1 MEFAEVV
8 RINRAL
14 VKTAKLY
21 RALQSSLLAELE
33 LHAGQDALLHTLAQE
48 PDGLVVSEIAA
59 RLGIEPPTVTRSLDR
74 LERGGWITREPA
86 AGDRRAVRI
95 RPTRRAIDVVEHIE
109 AVWRD
114 MARSMTGGL
123 DERERAEL
131 VALLERCREALQTRL
146 AASGRRGADLHG
158 QGPDFADGD

>member
-1 MEFAEVV
+1 VEFAEVV

-21 RALQSSLLAELE
+21 RALQSGLLARLE

-95 RPTRRAIDVVEHIE
+95 RPTRRAIDVVDRIE
-109 AVWRD
+109 EVWRD
-114 MARSMTGGL
+114 MARSLTSEL
-123 DERERAEL
+123 DERERAQL
-131 VALLERCREALQTRL
+131 VALLERCRDGLRTRVTED
-146 AASGRRGADLHG
+146 GRSR
-158 QGPDFADGD
+158 P

>member
-21 RALQSSLLAELE
+21 RTLQSGLLAQLE

-95 RPTRRAIDVVEHIE
+95 RPTSRAIEVVARIE
-109 AVWRD
+109 EVWRD
-114 MARSMTGGL
+114 MARSLTSEL
-123 DERERAEL
+123 DERERAQL
-131 VALLERCREALQTRL
+131 VALLERCREGLRTRV
-146 AASGRRGADLHG
+146 AEHSPAE
-158 QGPDFADGD
+158 P

>member
-1 MEFAEVV
+1 VEFAEVIRV
-8 RINRAL
+8 NRAL
-14 VKTAKLY
+14 VKTAKLF
-21 RALQSSLLAELE
+21 RALQSGLLAELE
-33 LHAGQDALLHTLAQE
+33 LHAGQDVLLHTLAQE

-95 RPTRRAIDVVEHIE
+95 RPTARAIDVVDRIE

-114 MARSMTGGL
+114 LAVSATSEL
-123 DERERAEL
+123 DPREREQL
-131 VALLERCREALQTRL
+131 VALLGRCREGLRPRVDAV
-146 AASGRRGADLHG
+146 GRARS
-158 QGPDFADGD
+158 